1 MALIIKPR
9 TLGLL
14 TKTERRAVGASFIVS
29 AFGMFDLAEPDPYRL
44 QGDQGMWL
52 LAAKELPPGAIF
64 DLGMPKPTAEVLVAG
79 HAAATGGEP
88 VQRMGLAWAIGDL
101 QKQLLVTG
109 DRVWRMAGAT
119 AVPTEPVPFAQMPLV
134 PARCFGGEGH
144 ALNPVGQ
151 GFRAQ
156 ERVMAREQVAL
167 PNIEVPELAI
177 RSIGDVPAP
186 PRFGPLAVDAKE
198 RLQYAGTYDDHWMKA
213 LAPAL
218 ASDADPR
225 LFLFAPPD
233 QRLPG
238 YLDGD
243 EGYGLRNF
251 AADAPEI
258 RQRLPGFRV
267 RCFIG
272 WSDAQKPIAELPLR
286 IDTLW
291 FFAGA
296 RRGVT
301 VYRGATP
308 VEDIEAADIADVM
321 IAYER
326 MVEEPRPL
334 SHYLQVRALRTNP
347 ETAFKY
353 AFAEHQ
359 LTPQLP
365 QDELDRRAARRQA
378 LAEERRQKR
387 REATEWGMRQELE
400 RSGVP
405 REFWPALDIAEP
417 DDADDIPMPLPEE
430 IDSGEVDLAELLDA
444 VEALQVK
451 KETELEQ
458 LAAEQ
463 QPMLAAMRQI
473 ASGEAEPEAID
484 QLLAMLGQPD
494 LATQLDGELSRVP
507 ASLDLPATT
516 ASPEAG
522 EAASTPK
529 HPTDWRQIIT
539 DAAKPGVDEA
549 EQLALARGRFLGLP
563 EGRPL
568 AQLRGQLSE
577 DRFALPELPLAQTL
591 STAEQGALESDPLAE
606 MLRALEDTPFAP
618 PQAAQQVKDALASVD
633 AKLAAF
639 LPNLAPEGSSAL
651 RALAPP
657 AVSSAAAEQIIEDT
671 GVRLLRAHADIHA
684 GLDAAEEQVSAG
696 LAELRRASPVPTQP
710 EIPLTPGVARAL
722 GALVIEQA
730 GAGLALVG
738 RDFAGADLSG
748 RDLSGLDLSGAF
760 LENARLDGARL
771 AGSKLVNA
779 TLAGAS
785 LRGADLSNCDL
796 ANANLCKVDAE
807 SARFDGSNMA
817 ETMLI
822 EARLAGAS
830 FDGAELA
837 RLQLLMTPLAGA
849 SFRAARIDDVIVM
862 RADLA
867 DTSWHGAT
875 LSRVQILDTPLER
888 TQLVGASLHEV
899 SILMTKA
906 AGADFSDARLSS
918 VLFAGEVDLRGARF
932 AGVTATGLTFQKAD
946 LAGSDFTR
954 GRFERLCFVGVA
966 LAGANF
972 RQSSLKRGIFSR
984 NDLAGTD
991 FFAADLLEAQFNRA
1005 DLTGA
1010 SLRAA
1015 NLMGADLMDATL
1027 FGADFSRANLTRTIF
1042 AVASDAG

>member
-29 AFGMFDLAEPDPYRL
+29 AFGMFDLAEPDPHRL

-52 LAAKELPPGAIF
+52 MATKELPPGAIF

-79 HAAATGGEP
+79 HAAAPGGEP
-88 VQRMGLAWAIGDL
+88 VQRMGLAWAIGGL

-119 AVPTEPVPFAQMPLV
+119 AVPTEPAPFAQMPLA

-144 ALNPVGQ
+144 AANPTGQ

-156 ERVMAREQVAL
+156 ERLMAREQVAL

-177 RSIGDVPAP
+177 RSIGDAPTPA
-186 PRFGPLAVDAKE
+186 RFGPMAVDAKE
-198 RLQYAGTYDDHWMKA
+198 RLQYAGTYDDRWIKT

-218 ASDADPR
+218 ARDADPR

-243 EGYGLRNF
+243 EGFGLRNF

-258 RQRLPGFRV
+258 RQHLPGFRV
-267 RCFIG
+267 RCFVG
-272 WSDAQKPIAELPLR
+272 WTDPQRPMVELPLR

-296 RRGVT
+296 RRGVM

-326 MVEEPRPL
+326 MAEEPRPL

-353 AFAEHQ
+353 AFAEQQ

-365 QDELDRRAARRQA
+365 QEELERRAAKRRA
-378 LAEERRQKR
+378 MAEERRQKR
-387 REATEWGMRQELE
+387 REATEWGIGQELE
-400 RSGVP
+400 RSGLP

-417 DDADDIPMPLPEE
+417 DEADDIPMPLPEE

-451 KETELEQ
+451 KEAELEQ

-463 QPMLAAMRQI
+463 QPMLATMRQI
-473 ASGEAEPEAID
+473 AAGEAEPEAID

-494 LATQLDGELSRVP
+494 LAKQLDGELGQLP
-507 ASLDLPATT
+507 TSLDLPDATIFPDT
-516 ASPEAG
+516 AGPAT
-522 EAASTPK
+522 ALTP
-529 HPTDWRQIIT
+529 PADWRRIVT
-539 DAAKPGVDEA
+539 DAAKPKVDEA

-563 EGRPL
+563 EGRPF

-577 DRFALPELPLAQTL
+577 DRFTLPDLPDAQTA
-591 STAEQGALESDPLAE
+591 SSAGQDESAGDPLAE
-606 MLRALEDTPFAP
+606 MLRALEEDPFAP
-618 PQAAQQVKDALASVD
+618 PQAARQVKDALADVD
-633 AKLAAF
+633 SKLAAF
-639 LPNLAPEGSSAL
+639 MPSLAAQGGSAL
-651 RALAPP
+651 RALTPPGSSSVAP
-657 AVSSAAAEQIIEDT
+657 EQIVEHA
-671 GVRLLRAHADIHA
+671 GASLAQAHADVHT
-684 GLDAAEEQVSAG
+684 GLDAAEERVSAG
-696 LAELRRASPVPTQP
+696 LAEMRRVSPVPTQP
-710 EIPLTPGVARAL
+710 EIPLTRGVARAL
-722 GALVIEQA
+722 GDLVMEQA
-730 GAGLALVG
+730 AAGLALAG

-748 RDLSGLDLSGAF
+748 RDLSGLDLSEAL

-785 LRGADLSNCDL
+785 LRGADLSKCDL
-796 ANANLCKVDAE
+796 ANANLCKIDGE
-807 SARFDGSNMA
+807 GARFDGSNLV

-849 SFRAARIDDVIVM
+849 SFRSARIDDVIVM

-867 DTSWHGAT
+867 DTSWHGAA
-875 LSRVQILDTPLER
+875 LSRVQVLDTPLER
-888 TQLVGASLHEV
+888 AQFSGAALHEV
-899 SILMTKA
+899 SILLSKA

-918 VLFAGEVDLRGARF
+918 VLFAGEVDLRGGRF
-932 AGVTATGLTFQKAD
+932 AGVSATGLTFQKAD
-946 LAGSDFTR
+946 LSGSDFTR
-954 GRFERLCFVGVA
+954 GRFERLCFVGA
-966 LAGANF
+966 GLAGANF
-972 RQSSLKRGIFSR
+972 RVSSLKRGIFSR
-984 NDLAGTD
+984 NDLTGAD